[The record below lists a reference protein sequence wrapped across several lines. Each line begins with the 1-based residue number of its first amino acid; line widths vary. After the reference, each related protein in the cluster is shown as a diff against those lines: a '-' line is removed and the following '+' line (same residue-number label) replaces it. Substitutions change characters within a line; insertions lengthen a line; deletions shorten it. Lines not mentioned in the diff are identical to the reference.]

1 MVKMLGALSQE
12 TRLGVFRLLVRSGPE
27 GMAAGEIARAFKIRH
42 NTLSTHL
49 AILSNAGLLQS
60 RRESRSI
67 IYSVDF
73 DGTRKLLSFLLQDC
87 CQGQPDLC
95 EPVVD
100 SLLAGC
106 CDPEHQTGENHETNA
121 C

>member
-12 TRLGVFRLLVRSGPE
+12 TRLGVFRLLVRGGHK
-27 GMAAGEIARAFKIRH
+27 GMAAGEIARTFEIPH

-49 AILSNAGLLQS
+49 AVLSNAGLLQS

-73 DGTRKLLSFLLQDC
+73 DGTRKLLTFLMQDC

-95 EPVVD
+95 APVLD
-100 SLLAGC
+100 SLMAGC
-106 CDPEHQTGENHETNA
+106 IPETQGEKNETNT